1 LYFGGLKMRA
11 VGVVLALAVLSAL
24 AAAEDKAA
32 KPLTPE
38 QAAKKV
44 NERCTVQLE
53 VLSTGKGKGVV
64 FLNSRKD
71 FQAADNFTAFISKE
85 GVKSLKGAKV
95 EDPAAHF
102 KGKRVRVT
110 GTVKLYRDK
119 PQIVVDKAE
128 QIRLVEKE

>member
-1 LYFGGLKMRA
+1 VYFGGVKMGLS
-11 VGVVLALAVLSAL
+11 GVVFIAAALSAL
-24 AAAEDKAA
+24 SAAEDKAA
-32 KPLTPE
+32 GPLTPE

-44 NERCTVQLE
+44 NERCTVQME

-71 FQAADNFTAFISKE
+71 FKAADNSTVFINKE

-102 KGKRVRVT
+102 KGKKVRVT